1 MYGYHPVGEIF
12 LQASTNGICQLT
24 RHFPTENEWF
34 IWWIRI
40 HPCVHIR
47 HFGLK
52 KGDWTDH
59 VQKLELTLNKMKER
73 GPRCNI
79 EKSFF
84 GKTEMEYLGSWVT
97 HDGVKRINRKIESIT
112 NMKPTT
118 PQKYVRKFIG
128 VTNYYRNIWPRRSHT
143 LAP

>member
-1 MYGYHPVGEIF
+1 MLNTMME
-12 LQASTNGICQLT
+12 
-24 RHFPTENEWF
+24 R
-34 IWWIRI
+34 
-40 HPCVHIR
+40 
-47 HFGLK
+47 GLK
-52 KGDWTDH
+52 
-59 VQKLELTLNKMKER
+59 
-73 GPRCNI
+73 CNI